1 MANTS
6 FVAQQVDFA
15 AGGFFPVWQRH
26 FISAVAA
33 VSVQSEGTHSN
44 ASRKGFA
51 KGSKQGK
58 QGSKERVDLASD
70 FTSGF
75 YSGEGIGGCE
85 GNYD

>member
-26 FISAVAA
+26 FISAAAA
-33 VSVQSEGTHSN
+33 VSVQSVGAHSN
-44 ASRKGFA
+44 ASRKGFE

-58 QGSKERVDLASD
+58 QGSKERVDLRLH
-70 FTSGF
+70 FWF
-75 YSGEGIGGCE
+75 LLRGG
-85 GNYD
+85 DRRV